1 LLLRVLAAAGV
12 IVLIVA
18 ANARGTSGRQAPPV
32 DDWSA
37 IPADRPVPRRDENS
51 RIAHTELLAKA
62 KQGRIDVYF
71 VGDSITRRW
80 GATDYPQ
87 FLAHWRESFFGWHA
101 ANFGWGADRTQHIL
115 WRLENGE
122 LDGLT
127 PRVIVA
133 QAGANNVANNPA
145 DEARVEDI
153 TGGITAIVRL
163 CRARVPGAVIV
174 LTAMFPR
181 GDAALLPG
189 IERINANLAR
199 LGDGNRIRFLNVNQ
213 RLADANGRLLD
224 SVSADGL
231 HLTISGYQ
239 AWAAGLKPI
248 LTEILGPPATTDQA
262 PPPTG
267 DPSAR
272 NRSAR

>member
-1 LLLRVLAAAGV
+1 MVFALVTN
-12 IVLIVA
+12 
-18 ANARGTSGRQAPPV
+18 ANRSSGQQQPPPV
-32 DDWSA
+32 DDWSS

-51 RIAHTELLAKA
+51 RIAHAELLAKA

-87 FLAHWRESFFGWHA
+87 FLAHWRENFFGWNA
-101 ANFGWGADRTQHIL
+101 ANFGWGGDRTQHIL

-122 LDGLT
+122 LDGLN
-127 PRVIVA
+127 PRVIVV
-133 QAGANNVANNPA
+133 QAGANNVGNRPG
-145 DEARVEDI
+145 DDARVEDI
-153 TGGITAIVRL
+153 TRGITAIVRL
-163 CRARVPGAVIV
+163 CLAKAPNAVIV

-181 GDAALLPG
+181 GDAALVPE
-189 IERINANLAR
+189 IARINANLAR
-199 LGDGNRIRFLNVNQ
+199 LADGGRIRFLSVNDK
-213 RLADANGRLLD
+213 LADANGRLLD

-231 HLTISGYQ
+231 HLNISGYR
-239 AWAAGLKPI
+239 AWAEGLKPI
-248 LTEILGPPATTDQA
+248 FAEILGPPAATDLA

-272 NRSAR
+272 NQPAR